1 MNTEDYLFNVYHQGF
16 KAQMGFYAFL
26 LNETGLPVS
35 PTSYFHVCNA
45 GRAAPVFSGQMFIP
59 EISGSVQAGLKLD
72 GKPVAGDNWFLEFR
86 KAPRGQNFVGRLS
99 LWASGKHH

>member
-26 LNETGLPVS
+26 LNETGFPVS

-45 GRAAPVFSGQMFIP
+45 GRAAPALSGQMFIP

-86 KAPRGQNFVGRLS
+86 
-99 LWASGKHH
+99 